1 MNLNLFFAL
10 LFAAACFCVV
20 HLVPAWLD
28 RQRWGSPAEQ
38 ARRRELRAR
47 RRGKVL

>member
-1 MNLNLFFAL
+1 MNLNLFFSL
-10 LFAAACFCVV
+10 LFAAACFVVV
-20 HLVPAWLD
+20 HVVPVWLD
-28 RQRWGSPAEQ
+28 RQRWGSAADQ